1 MSTPPTENGSN
12 NLRPPSSP
20 IMIRGHGLFGNSTE
34 VGGFR
39 VNPMG
44 ELSIPTS
51 TSGDAFRVLSDDSAA
66 VLLGSELFQMMNSI
80 APSLIDESGSLS
92 LESGEIPTTLAS
104 IPEITALPGYYD
116 LNRVVT
122 GAELN
127 LDPAD
132 LADPAAPAVAL
143 GAVRE
148 STPTVPLGRRR
159 NVRHAL
165 TASRTHFENFVNNVM
180 EERLDNEIMR
190 QVLEESFVADQEQ
203 RLMEQS
209 KPLDIQSVTFQE
221 CSMESCRICMDD
233 FEESTKIAILPCSH
247 YFCDKCIREWGKR
260 KPNCPY
266 CEKEIPVVEEKD
278 SASQNPRKKQKSS

>member
-1 MSTPPTENGSN
+1 MSTPPTENGS

-20 IMIRGHGLFGNSTE
+20 IMIRGHGLFGNSPG
-34 VGGFR
+34 VGFR

-44 ELSIPTS
+44 ELSMPMS
-51 TSGDAFRVLSDDSAA
+51 TSGNAFRVLSDDPAA
-66 VLLGSELFQMMNSI
+66 LLLSNELFQMINSI
-80 APSLIDESGSLS
+80 IPTTNENEDLS
-92 LESGEIPTTLAS
+92 LESDEIPATLTS
-104 IPEITALPGYYD
+104 IPEITASPGYAESSIPIEFDGD
-116 LNRVVT
+116 L
-122 GAELN
+122 
-127 LDPAD
+127 D
-132 LADPAAPAVAL
+132 LAAPVAL
-143 GAVRE
+143 GALRE

-190 QVLEESFVADQEQ
+190 QVLEESFVADQER

-209 KPLDIQSVTFQE
+209 KPLDIQSVPFHE
-221 CSMESCRICMDD
+221 CPMESCRICMDD
-233 FEESTKIAILPCSH
+233 FEESTKIAMLPCSH

-266 CEKEIPVVEEKD
+266 CEKEIPIVEEKD
-278 SASQNPRKKQKSS
+278 STSQNPRKKQKSS